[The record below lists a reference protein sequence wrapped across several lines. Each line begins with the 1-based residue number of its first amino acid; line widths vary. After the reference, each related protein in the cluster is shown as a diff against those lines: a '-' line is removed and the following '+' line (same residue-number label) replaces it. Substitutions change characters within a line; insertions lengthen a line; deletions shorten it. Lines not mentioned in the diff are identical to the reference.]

1 MAISRSAARGI
12 AWLVTVG
19 LAAAFAIFIWPTS
32 YFYDR
37 MQMLGETTP
46 GPVYPVRINR
56 FTGHAEILMPQML
69 LDSRHSMKLHWVGGP
84 GDPLPSDA
92 LALLKRDLVLE
103 TEPLP
108 FVQIMNSTDWM
119 ITQLRWD
126 VSTSAQDGT
135 RLTRQ
140 LDQTVFIEPRTVAS
154 LHLELGQFARGATIV
169 LQNAWGDR

>member
-1 MAISRSAARGI
+1 MRAWFAAAGI
-12 AWLVTVG
+12 AAVF
-19 LAAAFAIFIWPTS
+19 AAFVWPTL

-37 MQMLGETTP
+37 IQMLGETTP

-56 FTGHAEILMPQML
+56 FTGSAQILMPQML
-69 LDSRHSMKLHWVGGP
+69 LDSRHSMKLHWIGGP
-84 GDPLPSDA
+84 GDPLPPDA
-92 LALLKRDLVLE
+92 LATLKRDLVLE

-126 VSTSAQDGT
+126 VSTVAQDGT

-154 LHLELGQFARGATIV
+154 LHLELGQFARGATIA
-169 LQNAWGDR
+169 LQNAWGDRSSR